1 LRKILSIRRPLSFSP
16 VISSILIF
24 YHIDKKRAL
33 IDDLKMNAAMAIK
46 SLFFN
51 PMFLSTVSSLCV
63 AQVLKMV
70 FYLFT
75 YKHKTRRDAI
85 ETMIWRTGG
94 MPSSHS
100 ATVCALATSAGIRH
114 GIDSDFFIFCLF
126 FAMVVLRDS
135 VGVRRAAG
143 LQAKAINSLGKQSAK
158 LTGLDFHSVKEV
170 QGHTP
175 LEVLVGSC
183 LGIFIAICF
192 YLFMK

>member
-1 LRKILSIRRPLSFSP
+1 
-16 VISSILIF
+16 
-24 YHIDKKRAL
+24 
-33 IDDLKMNAAMAIK
+33 MNAVMAIK
-46 SLFFN
+46 SLFLN
-51 PMFLSTVSSLCV
+51 PMFLATVSSLCV

-70 FYLFT
+70 FYLIT
-75 YKHKTRRDAI
+75 HKHKKKWDAI

-100 ATVCALATSAGIRH
+100 ATVCALATSMGIRH
-114 GIDSDFFIFCLF
+114 GIDSDYFVFCLF

-143 LQAKAINSLGKQSAK
+143 LQAKALNNLGRQSAK
-158 LTGLDFHSVKEV
+158 LIGLEFNTVKEI

-183 LGIFIAICF
+183 LGIVIAICF